1 MCKENTF
8 SIKALSLC
16 FIVLLALLTVACTK
30 PATPGVK
37 KMPANQEY
45 SGFLKDYS
53 KLAPNPGL
61 EGAVKTYVNTD
72 ARKNLHKYVAVII
85 DPVEVYLASDA
96 DDSKIPEKTRAAA
109 ANYFRAA
116 LIHAVSD
123 AFPAVDQ
130 PGPLV
135 LRLRTAIIGVDV
147 GGTVAAADKPTDAS
161 EAIDTAA
168 NIGKVGVE
176 AELVDSVTGEVIA
189 AAVDREPLG
198 DGAEIAAGNI
208 SRHEKSLAAR
218 QAFDEWASRFRTFL
232 NRAHELR
239 GEDIKRADE
248 SYQPYGPA
256 PATAK

>member
-1 MCKENTF
+1 MSTGNTF
-8 SIKALSLC
+8 SIKALSLSL
-16 FIVLLALLTVACTK
+16 IALLALLTVACTK

-53 KLAPNPGL
+53 KLAPNPDL

-72 ARKNLHKYVAVII
+72 AQKNLHKYVAVII

-96 DDSKIPEKTRAAA
+96 DDTKIPEKTRAAA

-116 LIHAVSD
+116 LTKAVSD
-123 AFPAVDQ
+123 AFPAVDE

-135 LRLRTAIIGVDV
+135 LRLRAAIIGVDV
-147 GGTVAAADKPTDAS
+147 GGTVAAADKPKDAT
-161 EAIDTAA
+161 EAVDNAA

-176 AELVDSVTGEVIA
+176 IELVDSVTGEQLA

-218 QAFDEWASRFRTFL
+218 QAFDEWASRLRTFL
-232 NRAHELR
+232 NKAHELK
-239 GEDIKRADE
+239 GEEIKRADE
-248 SYQPYGPA
+248 SYQPYSAA
-256 PATAK
+256 PAAK